1 MNTFEEY
8 LLSEKALSFD
18 QMKKIHEDMI
28 GETGNDSDAVELYVE
43 LLSASIRYA
52 AIRAE
57 WSVMKKKK
65 KMEKDEQRTAR
76 HDMVIIQMNMLA
88 RYLRRTGK
96 TAAWRD
102 SLGDEENDRI
112 FRKAIGDFACYIAF
126 VNSLCSR

>member
-1 MNTFEEY
+1 MKTFEEY

-57 WSVMKKKK
+57 WSVMTREQ